1 MPLNASEP
9 WRDLPP
15 ARCRERDRVEPDL
28 NAKQGGTELGWG
40 AGLVAP
46 MYNYQPPGA
55 GNSNIG
61 NIGGTSTCP
70 SARGSIRRAQ
80 AYAYHASTTHRAK
93 CTATQA
99 IRCGHDHEA
108 QKKHATLVR
117 ALKTSWPPNAPQ
129 SVSSRMTLGSSY
141 RHSQPLHHP
150 PPLAPARKVNTNDR
164 EICWL
169 CPQTDNFRAELA
181 IAGH

>member
-1 MPLNASEP
+1 MPLNAPEP

-61 NIGGTSTCP
+61 KHRRRQYMPKCP
-70 SARGSIRRAQ
+70 RVDPPCSGVCVPREHHTPGEVHG
-80 AYAYHASTTHRAK
+80 YPGDT
-93 CTATQA
+93 
-99 IRCGHDHEA
+99 
-108 QKKHATLVR
+108 VR
-117 ALKTSWPPNAPQ
+117 P
-129 SVSSRMTLGSSY
+129 
-141 RHSQPLHHP
+141 
-150 PPLAPARKVNTNDR
+150 
-164 EICWL
+164 
-169 CPQTDNFRAELA
+169 
-181 IAGH
+181 